1 MPSALGRTLLPAAE
15 RGGQR
20 VRGDGD
26 GRGLRVVC
34 TFFAAS
40 RFGRSLA
47 DTAPFSPPAPLSAIL
62 PACPAQTAAITPETE
77 TRQRQAAAG
86 LTASQHRPAPAP
98 ACQGR
103 SPASLGPSAWSEG
116 QCAAASG
123 PAGAG
128 TRTRSR
134 RHCPYRS
141 YMPPPLRRAL
151 PSASTHSSGAPRRR
165 PSGETRVQHATKCR
179 GRRRRPRQRRLR
191 GRQAR
196 ASSPAPAAC
205 LPTFNT
211 VSLTSSFPSNTP
223 SVPSPAAFRRTGIW
237 IQAVSTNRPCGRTSE
252 PIGPLAAL
260 HSEVGRQYSMD
271 VSPRNRPPTGGAPA
285 PAPREMRAGL
295 RRAGVR
301 GVWEGCVRPVRTEC
315 ARPVHACRRRVGRAG
330 WGES

>member
-1 MPSALGRTLLPAAE
+1 LQHHVSDAHLPIQPPFRRLLRCRPSSRLVLPKPQPLHRRPRLDSARLPLALPPANTVPRLRLPARGAAPPPSDLPLGPRGSARPRRVPTQVRARGHAPAGTAPTDLICPRPSAGP
-15 RGGQR
+15 
-20 VRGDGD
+20 
-26 GRGLRVVC
+26 C
-34 TFFAAS
+34 
-40 RFGRSLA
+40 
-47 DTAPFSPPAPLSAIL
+47 
-62 PACPAQTAAITPETE
+62 
-77 TRQRQAAAG
+77 
-86 LTASQHRPAPAP
+86 PAPARTAP
-98 ACQGR
+98 VRRGGVPRAK
-103 SPASLGPSAWSEG
+103 PASSTRQSVADADGVRDRGASEG
-116 QCAAASG
+116 
-123 PAGAG
+123 
-128 TRTRSR
+128 
-134 RHCPYRS
+134 
-141 YMPPPLRRAL
+141 
-151 PSASTHSSGAPRRR
+151 
-165 PSGETRVQHATKCR
+165 
-179 GRRRRPRQRRLR
+179 

-237 IQAVSTNRPCGRTSE
+237 IQAGSTNRPCGRTSE

>member
-1 MPSALGRTLLPAAE
+1 MQHHVSDAHLPIQPPFRRLLRCRPSSRLVLPKPQPLHRRPRLDSARLPLALPPANTVPRLRLPA
-15 RGGQR
+15 RG
-20 VRGDGD
+20 
-26 GRGLRVVC
+26 
-34 TFFAAS
+34 AA
-40 RFGRSLA
+40 
-47 DTAPFSPPAPLSAIL
+47 PP
-62 PACPAQTAAITPETE
+62 
-77 TRQRQAAAG
+77 
-86 LTASQHRPAPAP
+86 
-98 ACQGR
+98 
-103 SPASLGPSAWSEG
+103 SLGPSAWSEG

-123 PAGAG
+123 PDAGAG

-191 GRQAR
+191 GRQAW

-237 IQAVSTNRPCGRTSE
+237 IQAGSTNRPCGRTSE